1 MIIRAR
7 IIIDFGMQSSMLY
20 TCLTQRRSLKIAN
33 DTSFDLFPIVFLLLS
48 ACVRSHGDHIASIS
62 PAGMVTCDF
71 GYEYLDGQPVC
82 NGTTKVGS
90 CTRKL

>member
-1 MIIRAR
+1 MNNHRLCNAIFYAVYM
-7 IIIDFGMQSSMLY
+7 FN
-20 TCLTQRRSLKIAN
+20 QRRSLKIAN
-33 DTSFDLFPIVFLLLS
+33 DTSFDLFQIVFLLLS

-62 PAGMVTCDF
+62 PAGMVTCDI